1 MPGSEIWTVCW
12 TGGCGRFW
20 YSGVTLKKPS
30 LGKMSM
36 AVMFKVGKKGKST
49 RQQTPVIVGG
59 WGPKPSY
66 CSELFLPNT
75 QKYTVEI
82 ILLAADPVLLCNVFC
97 YFFNFPFCFPS

>member
-1 MPGSEIWTVCW
+1 
-12 TGGCGRFW
+12 
-20 YSGVTLKKPS
+20 
-30 LGKMSM
+30 MSM
-36 AVMFKVGKKGKST
+36 AVMFKVGKKGTST

-66 CSELFLPNT
+66 CTELFLPNT

-82 ILLAADPVLLCNVFC
+82 ILLAAGPVLLCNVFC